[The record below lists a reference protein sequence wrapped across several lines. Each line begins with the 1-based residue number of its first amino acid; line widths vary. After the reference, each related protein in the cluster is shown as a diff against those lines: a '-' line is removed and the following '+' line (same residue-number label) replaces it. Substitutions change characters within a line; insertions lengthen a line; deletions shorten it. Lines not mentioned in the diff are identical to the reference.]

1 MSFWSISRPR
11 PQNGPMKLPEGRFGA
26 FPSPGRRMG
35 PGSLQKSFYDIF
47 CYPRRGRTH
56 IYDIFCYPKSGRTHI
71 YDIFCYPKSGRT
83 HFYDAFCCPKSARM
97 LPQERAHAYLRHI
110 LLPQERA
117 HAYLRHILLPQEGTF
132 WSISKPRPQN
142 GPRKP
147 PESHFGAFPSLG
159 RRMGS
164 GSLQK
169 AILEHF
175 QAQAAE

>member
-35 PGSLQKSFYDIF
+35 PGSLQKAILEDFQAQAAEWAQEAPRNPFYSISK
-47 CYPRRGRTH
+47 PRPQNG
-56 IYDIFCYPKSGRTHI
+56 PKKLRERHCG
-71 YDIFCYPKSGRT
+71 
-83 HFYDAFCCPKSARM
+83 AFPSPGARM
-97 LPQERAHAYLRHI
+97 GPGSSQNLI
-110 LLPQERA
+110 LKYFRTQAAECAQGASRKS
-117 HAYLRHILLPQEGTF
+117 F

-142 GPRKP
+142 EPRKL
-147 PESHFGAFPSLG
+147 PEGHFEAFPNPG
-159 RRMGS
+159 RRMGL

>member
-11 PQNGPMKLPEGRFGA
+11 PQNGPRKLPEGRFGA

-71 YDIFCYPKSGRT
+71 YDIFCYPKRGR
-83 HFYDAFCCPKSARM
+83 
-97 LPQERAHAYLRHI
+97 
-110 LLPQERA
+110 
-117 HAYLRHILLPQEGTF
+117 
-132 WSISKPRPQN
+132 
-142 GPRKP
+142 
-147 PESHFGAFPSLG
+147 FGAFPSLG
-159 RRMGS
+159 RRMGP